1 MADKRKLS
9 GWSEDV
15 EKYSRQIWLAGL
27 GAYAKIG
34 EDGSK
39 LFDTL
44 VREGERTERM
54 VRDELEVVRNGAR
67 SRVAEAKDRALG
79 KWNALEEAFDKRLNS
94 AITRLGVP
102 SRDDI
107 LALDDRIEAL
117 NRQLDRLSELRLVR
131 NEEPAAEPKPA
142 PAKPAPAART
152 ARRTAAKPAAKA
164 ALDKDAGPETEA
176 KPKART
182 RKPKAAEASGSD
194 TAQQ

>member
-44 VREGERTERM
+44 VREGERTEQM
-54 VRDELEVVRNGAR
+54 VRDELEVVKNGAR

-131 NEEPAAEPKPA
+131 NEEPAAEARQA
-142 PAKPAPAART
+142 PAKPARTART
-152 ARRTAAKPAAKA
+152 ARRTEAKPAAKA
-164 ALDKDAGPETEA
+164 ALDQETGPETEA

-182 RKPKAAEASGSD
+182 RKPKASASESD
-194 TAQQ
+194 TASQ

>member
-44 VREGERTERM
+44 VREGERTEQM
-54 VRDELEVVRNGAR
+54 VHHELELVTNGAR

-79 KWNALEEAFDKRLNS
+79 KWNALEEVFDNRLIS
-94 AITRLGVP
+94 ANTSLGVL

-107 LALDDRIEAL
+107 LALNDRIEAL
-117 NRQLDRLSELRLVR
+117 VRQLGR
-131 NEEPAAEPKPA
+131 
-142 PAKPAPAART
+142 
-152 ARRTAAKPAAKA
+152 
-164 ALDKDAGPETEA
+164 
-176 KPKART
+176 
-182 RKPKAAEASGSD
+182 
-194 TAQQ
+194 

>member
-44 VREGERTERM
+44 VREGERTEQM
-54 VRDELEVVRNGAR
+54 VRDEVEAVKNGAR
-67 SRVAEAKDRALG
+67 SRVAEARDKALG
-79 KWNALEEAFDKRLNS
+79 KWNALEEAFDKRLTG

-102 SRDDI
+102 NRNDI
-107 LALDDRIEAL
+107 LALEDKIEAL
-117 NRQLDRLSELRLVR
+117 NRQLDRLSSLRLVQ
-131 NEEPAAEPKPA
+131 NEEPAVKPA
-142 PAKPAPAART
+142 RAART
-152 ARRTAAKPAAKA
+152 GRGTEAKPAAKA

-182 RKPKAAEASGSD
+182 RKPKATAEASGSD
-194 TAQQ
+194 AAPQ